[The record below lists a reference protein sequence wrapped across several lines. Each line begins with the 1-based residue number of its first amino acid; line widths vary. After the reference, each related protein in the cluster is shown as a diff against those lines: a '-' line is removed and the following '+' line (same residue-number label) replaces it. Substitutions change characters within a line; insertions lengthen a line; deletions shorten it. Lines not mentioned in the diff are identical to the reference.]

1 MLSQTFSVPL
11 NRCAEAFLFE
21 KIGLFDVLSK
31 RVDSVKIRS
40 TGCSV
45 GALANNS
52 DITEA
57 GEHLDQAA

>member
-1 MLSQTFSVPL
+1 MPL

-21 KIGLFDVLSK
+21 KIGLFDVLSR